1 MLRDMLDILSV
12 DCVKVQF
19 IFRHMKF
26 NPQNFKLM
34 KFRKIV
40 MSQNLKTTKF
50 LVMILDNYM
59 VSSTKPY

>member
-1 MLRDMLDILSV
+1 
-12 DCVKVQF
+12 
-19 IFRHMKF
+19 MKF

-50 LVMILDNYM
+50 LVMILDDYM
-59 VSSTKPY
+59 VSSQSHIENEPLPLHIAICL

>member
-1 MLRDMLDILSV
+1 MHRDTLDILSV
-12 DCVKVQF
+12 DGVKLQS
-19 IFRHMKF
+19 ILRHMKF

-34 KFRKIV
+34 KFRKII